1 MAPEGGGLNLL
12 SPRRISPNLNKD
24 DGFWNH
30 GEAARGSTADQGG
43 TRPDPSYFT
52 GSFTLANLVTTSP
65 WANRTYTGNFQV
77 RTWIGRL
84 QRAQPVSGD

>member
-1 MAPEGGGLNLL
+1 MPIEL
-12 SPRRISPNLNKD
+12 PKD
-24 DGFWNH
+24 KFAGQVRSITL
-30 GEAARGSTADQGG
+30 GATADQGG

-65 WANRTYTGNFQV
+65 WASRTYTGNFQV